1 MAPSEMSRSG
11 LFDWIRMRRLFLSV
25 LLLLL
30 NGPVLAFPWYSQG
43 DNVRGAQLMTPEE
56 RKDYVT
62 RLQSMKTFD
71 ECKGYMQAHYLEID
85 KRAKERN
92 VVLPPVQGDP
102 CTVMKTMGRV
112 R

>member
-1 MAPSEMSRSG
+1 MK
-11 LFDWIRMRRLFLSV
+11 RLHLSV
-25 LLLLL
+25 LLVLLS
-30 NGPVLAFPWYSQG
+30 GQALAFPWYAQG
-43 DNVRGAQLMTPEE
+43 DNVRGAQLMTPDE
-56 RKDYVT
+56 RKAYVA

-92 VVLPPVQGDP
+92 VMLPAIQGDP
-102 CTVMKTMGRV
+102 CEVMRTMGRV

>member
-1 MAPSEMSRSG
+1 MSR
-11 LFDWIRMRRLFLSV
+11 

-30 NGPVLAFPWYSQG
+30 ALVLFNGQALAFPWYMQG
-43 DNVRGAQLMTPEE
+43 DNIRGAQLMTADE
-56 RKDYVT
+56 RKNYVS

-85 KRAKERN
+85 KRAKERGN
-92 VVLPPVQGDP
+92 VLPEIKGDP
-102 CTVMKTMGRV
+102 CEVMKTMGRV

>member
-1 MAPSEMSRSG
+1 M
-11 LFDWIRMRRLFLSV
+11 LRLFLMFVLV
-25 LLLLL
+25 LL
-30 NGPVLAFPWYSQG
+30 NSQAQAFPWYAQG
-43 DNVRGAQLMTPEE
+43 DNIRGAQLMSPEE
-56 RKDYVT
+56 RKAYVA

-92 VVLPPVQGDP
+92 TVLPPVQGDP
-102 CTVMKTMGRV
+102 CEVMKTMGRV